1 MARLGRR
8 TAINCRGI
16 QQQTMCWHVVEVE
29 KTAAHRDAPGQAE
42 NRRIVVRALLNKGI
56 AGTIGTADL
65 ELVGRVA

>member
-1 MARLGRR
+1 
-8 TAINCRGI
+8 
-16 QQQTMCWHVVEVE
+16 MCWHVVEVE